1 MAADAHSAEYV
12 VEPIVVARRVAAP
25 VAEIEVVVPSDLRY
39 FDGHFPGAP
48 VVPGV
53 VQIKWALELARRYL
67 DVGGGFAG
75 LERLKFQQLMTPGTR
90 ATLTLQHEASAH
102 KVQFSFASASAD
114 ARYSSGRLLLRA
126 PQ

>member
-1 MAADAHSAEYV
+1 MAAETSRAEYV
-12 VEPIVVARRVAAP
+12 VEPLVVARRVATP

-53 VQIKWALELARRYL
+53 VQIKWALEFARRYL

-90 ATLTLQHEASAH
+90 ATLTLEHAAAAH
-102 KVQFSFASASAD
+102 KVQFSFASAD
-114 ARYSSGRLLLRA
+114 ARYSSGRLLLRV